1 MTLGDF
7 ASSVV
12 LVFWGWAARDSKIE
26 DTICHDTG
34 KSWKEEEE
42 DRKVVASLLRHT
54 K

>member
-34 KSWKEEEE
+34 KSWKEEKEG
-42 DRKVVASLLRHT
+42 KVVASLLRHT
-54 K
+54 E